1 MAAGTGVPAL
11 DTVLVWGGAITILG
25 GVAAVLWRAA
35 SGGIRM
41 ASRMD
46 QFMDDWYGEES
57 RPGMPAR
64 PGVLERVSAIE
75 DRLIRVEHELYPN
88 SGRSLRDAV
97 DQANDRLIH
106 LCRDE
111 CGPVPELPEED
122 TGPESP

>member
-25 GVAAVLWRAA
+25 GVAAVLWRLVR
-35 SGGIRM
+35 GGVRIV
-41 ASRMD
+41 SRMD
-46 QFMDDWYGEES
+46 HFMDDWYGEGA

-64 PGVLERVSAIE
+64 PGVIERVSAIE

-97 DQANDRLIH
+97 DQANERLTR

-111 CGPVPELPEED
+111 CDPPEPPDGVPD
-122 TGPESP
+122 SESR